1 MSANLQLICFLASFL
16 YGLFFGLLSIV
27 HFNLINKY
35 HKIFQLLISLVFIID
50 IVLGYILL
58 MYHLNLGIFH
68 IYFFIFIFIGFLLS
82 FSLHKYVKCIIKKYL
97 FHSK

>member
-16 YGLFFGLLSIV
+16 YGIFFGLLTKF
-27 HFNLINKY
+27 HFTLISKY

-68 IYFFIFIFIGFLLS
+68 IYFIIFILIGFLLS
-82 FSLHKYVKCIIKKYL
+82 FPLCKWIKQIIAKKNMV
-97 FHSK
+97 